1 MSFESMPRQDL
12 LLAIDSLAQEKMIDR
27 ETVVE
32 SLEAAIAKIAKHKY
46 GEEFNIVAEIDRKNG
61 AIHVKRLFDVI
72 ESPENMGEDYDAN
85 KMLTVQQAK
94 KYSKNPVVGDVV
106 EDALPEPEF
115 GRMAFQTARQIM
127 TARVRDAEKG
137 HQYEEF
143 KEFQNTV
150 NTDQNK
156 NADVIDNIETQK
168 TPDELIAEAKSILT
182 SHLESDLL
190 AKILDNSPAFFEELV
205 AKLLLSMGYGGSE
218 KDILQNRGKSG
229 DEGIDG
235 IIKQDVLG
243 LDKIYIQAKRWNGN
257 VSRPEVQKF
266 VGAVHGQNANRG
278 VFITT
283 STFTNE
289 AKEYA
294 KNINSNIILID
305 GKMLT
310 KLMIEYNV
318 GVQIKDTIQIK
329 KIDEDFFIED

>member
-1 MSFESMPRQDL
+1 MTVPSYQDFMLPTLKLIADNCEHKSRDIVEQAADMLGLSEEDKKEQLPSQTQATYYNRAMWARTYLKKAGLLTYPARGVIRITQRGIDL
-12 LLAIDSLAQEKMIDR
+12 LNTNPEKITD
-27 ETVVE
+27 
-32 SLEAAIAKIAKHKY
+32 
-46 GEEFNIVAEIDRKNG
+46 
-61 AIHVKRLFDVI
+61 
-72 ESPENMGEDYDAN
+72 
-85 KMLTVQQAK
+85 KML
-94 KYSKNPVVGDVV
+94 
-106 EDALPEPEF
+106 L
-115 GRMAFQTARQIM
+115 
-127 TARVRDAEKG
+127 
-137 HQYEEF
+137 QYEEF

-156 NADVIDNIETQK
+156 NADIIDSIETQK

-205 AKLLLSMGYGGSE
+205 AKLLLTMGYGGSE
-218 KDILQNRGKSG
+218 NDILQNRGKSG

-243 LDKIYIQAKRWNGN
+243 LDKIYIQAKRWSGN

-283 STFTNE
+283 SSFTNE
-289 AKEYA
+289 AREYA
-294 KNINSNIILID
+294 NNINSNIILVD
-305 GKMLT
+305 GKKLA

-318 GVQIKDTIQIK
+318 GVQVKDTIQIK
-329 KIDEDFFIED
+329 KIDEDFFIEGE

>member
-1 MSFESMPRQDL
+1 MAVPSYQDFMLPTLKLIADNCEHKSRDIVEQAADMLGLSDDDKKEQLPSQTQATYYNRAMWARTYLKKAGL
-12 LLAIDSLAQEKMIDR
+12 LTYPARGVIRITQRGIDMLDTNPEKITD
-27 ETVVE
+27 
-32 SLEAAIAKIAKHKY
+32 
-46 GEEFNIVAEIDRKNG
+46 
-61 AIHVKRLFDVI
+61 
-72 ESPENMGEDYDAN
+72 
-85 KMLTVQQAK
+85 KML
-94 KYSKNPVVGDVV
+94 
-106 EDALPEPEF
+106 L
-115 GRMAFQTARQIM
+115 
-127 TARVRDAEKG
+127 
-137 HQYEEF
+137 QYEEF

-150 NTDQNK
+150 NTDQNE
-156 NADVIDNIETQK
+156 NVNVMGNIETQK

-190 AKILDNSPAFFEELV
+190 AKILDNSPTFFEELV

-294 KNINSNIILID
+294 KNINSNIILVD

-329 KIDEDFFIED
+329 KIDEDFFSEE

>member
-1 MSFESMPRQDL
+1 MLNTNP
-12 LLAIDSLAQEKMIDR
+12 EKITD
-27 ETVVE
+27 
-32 SLEAAIAKIAKHKY
+32 
-46 GEEFNIVAEIDRKNG
+46 
-61 AIHVKRLFDVI
+61 
-72 ESPENMGEDYDAN
+72 
-85 KMLTVQQAK
+85 KML
-94 KYSKNPVVGDVV
+94 
-106 EDALPEPEF
+106 L
-115 GRMAFQTARQIM
+115 
-127 TARVRDAEKG
+127 
-137 HQYEEF
+137 QYEEF

-294 KNINSNIILID
+294 KNINSNLILID

>member
-1 MSFESMPRQDL
+1 MTVPSYQDFMLPTLKLIANNCEHKSRDIVEQAADMLSLSEEDRQEKLPSQTQATYYNRAMWARTYLKKAGLLCYPARGIIKITQRGLELLNTNPEKITKDL
-12 LLAIDSLAQEKMIDR
+12 LMQ
-27 ETVVE
+27 
-32 SLEAAIAKIAKHKY
+32 
-46 GEEFNIVAEIDRKNG
+46 
-61 AIHVKRLFDVI
+61 
-72 ESPENMGEDYDAN
+72 YD
-85 KMLTVQQAK
+85 
-94 KYSKNPVVGDVV
+94 
-106 EDALPEPEF
+106 
-115 GRMAFQTARQIM
+115 
-127 TARVRDAEKG
+127 
-137 HQYEEF
+137 EF
-143 KEFQNTV
+143 KEFQNIINSEQNEV
-150 NTDQNK
+150 N
-156 NADVIDNIETQK
+156 IIESSQEQK
-168 TPDELIAEAKSILT
+168 TPDELIAEAKTILT
-182 SHLESDLL
+182 SHLEADLL
-190 AKILDNSPAFFEELV
+190 SKISDNSPAFFEELV
-205 AKLLLSMGYGGSE
+205 AKLLLTMGYGGSE

-243 LDKIYIQAKRWNGN
+243 LDKIYIQAKRWSGN

-329 KIDEDFFIED
+329 KIDEDFFMED

>member
-1 MSFESMPRQDL
+1 MAVPSYQDFMLPTLKLIADNCEHKSRDIVEKAADILGLSDDDKKEQLPSQTQATYYNRAMWARTYLKKAGL
-12 LLAIDSLAQEKMIDR
+12 LTYPARGVIKITQRGIDMLNTNPEKITD
-27 ETVVE
+27 
-32 SLEAAIAKIAKHKY
+32 
-46 GEEFNIVAEIDRKNG
+46 
-61 AIHVKRLFDVI
+61 
-72 ESPENMGEDYDAN
+72 
-85 KMLTVQQAK
+85 KML
-94 KYSKNPVVGDVV
+94 
-106 EDALPEPEF
+106 L
-115 GRMAFQTARQIM
+115 
-127 TARVRDAEKG
+127 
-137 HQYEEF
+137 QYEEF

-156 NADVIDNIETQK
+156 NPDIIDNIETQK

-218 KDILQNRGKSG
+218 NDILQNRGKSG

-243 LDKIYIQAKRWNGN
+243 LDKIYIQVKRWNGN

-329 KIDEDFFIED
+329 KIDEDFFSEE